1 MPKIIFLSRIAIA
14 NFPFFLYPHSSP
26 FHYDF
31 ILSILC
37 FQAKNTFVSALLT
50 LHCGIS
56 NVDCSVRPVLPLR
69 CHISVS
75 KRRIAGS
82 LCLLIAGTKHLA
94 AQSFNEPHACHP
106 QPFSNN
112 CNHFSTCCVCISRAF
127 LRKMIWSSGYSGG
140 WWHSRSSGYE
150 SPWPFT
156 LSHIHTLKHTCCVQS
171 ATVFVNV
178 FFLSGQYFWLVAGYI
193 PTRSNPWTFAFE
205 QDFEK

>member
-1 MPKIIFLSRIAIA
+1 M
-14 NFPFFLYPHSSP
+14 
-26 FHYDF
+26 
-31 ILSILC
+31 
-37 FQAKNTFVSALLT
+37 
-50 LHCGIS
+50 
-56 NVDCSVRPVLPLR
+56 RPLLPLW

-82 LCLLIAGTKHLA
+82 PYLLIAGTKHLA
-94 AQSFNEPHACHP
+94 AQSVNEPHACHP

-156 LSHIHTLKHTCCVQS
+156 LSHTHIHTVKHTYT
-171 ATVFVNV
+171 TVFVNV
-178 FFLSGQYFWLVAGYI
+178 FLKNGQFFWLSYRRLRFLFHSGEVSVFGSGRHSWPKYTSVFTRTIGYV
-193 PTRSNPWTFAFE
+193 
-205 QDFEK
+205 